1 VELMSKFVKQNLH
14 DIAISGIRQFNQKA
28 DDIEGV
34 IKLTLGELDF
44 DTPTVI
50 KEAAIAALEQNKTRY
65 TLNAGL
71 EKLRRKISLNYEY
84 YRDNEI
90 IITVGTTEAL
100 SSVIK
105 SVIEPNDEVIIPTPA
120 YVGYKPLVLLEGG
133 KVVEINTILSN
144 YRITRESLEKA
155 YSEKTKSLLITN
167 PNNPTGLILS
177 DSEMELIKDFVLE
190 KDILLIADEIYSTID
205 FDKKFTSF
213 SKYKEL
219 KEHLICLNGFSKS
232 HAMTGFRIGY
242 MVSDE
247 LMIKHL
253 LKTHQYSVTSA
264 TSISQHA
271 ALEACD
277 TDTSDMIETLK
288 HRRDFLCERL
298 DEMGIPYIKP
308 DGAFYVFVDISDY
321 INSSI
326 AFCEKLLY
334 MKKVACIPGESFLG
348 EHREFIRLS
357 YAIKIEDLTEALNR
371 IEDFLEI
378 LKR

>member
-1 VELMSKFVKQNLH
+1 MSKFVKQNLH

-50 KEAAIAALEQNKTRY
+50 KEAAIAALDQNKTRY